1 MNLSAEGRAKI
12 EGYEGYHARL
22 PDGGCKA
29 YQETFHGKK
38 DKWTIGYGCTEGV
51 YEGLVWTKEQS
62 DAAFERELSKF
73 ESAVN
78 RLVTVPLNQNQFDA
92 LVSFSYN
99 CGIGALQSSSL
110 LKKLNKG
117 DYDGA
122 AGQFQFWN
130 HAGGG
135 VVAGLTQRRASE
147 ASLFRKP
154 VEPLPLPSMP
164 QTVEKRTEPPS
175 AGAAATGTAATGGFI
190 YTMWQSVGDKFNSFF
205 DGLDE
210 DQVLGFMGNAQKHG
224 VLSGVHPLKV
234 VGAVAFCAAL
244 YFIVCH
250 WLPSFTG
257 KNE

>member
-62 DAAFERELSKF
+62 DQAFERELSKF

-117 DYDGA
+117 DYEGA
-122 AGQFQFWN
+122 ANQFQFWN

-135 VVAGLTQRRASE
+135 VVAGLTQRRSSE
-147 ASLFRKP
+147 ANLFRKP

-164 QTVEKRTEPPS
+164 QTVEKRTELS
-175 AGAAATGTAATGGFI
+175 KLFVAGASAVCT
-190 YTMWQSVGDKFNSFF
+190 SVGTVVPQTDPIGAVQNF
-205 DGLDE
+205 LDTGQRIKGISE
-210 DQVLGFMGNAQKHG
+210 QGKDLAGWASHG
-224 VLSGVHPLKV
+224 VPLPV
-234 VGAVAFCAAL
+234 FGALAFCVAL
-244 YFIVCH
+244 YFLVCH

>member
-1 MNLSAEGRAKI
+1 MNLSAAGRAKI

-51 YEGLVWTKEQS
+51 YEGLTWTKEQS
-62 DAAFERELSKF
+62 DAAFEKELSKF

-78 RLVTVPLNQNQFDA
+78 RLVTVPLNQNQFDS

-117 DYDGA
+117 DYIGA

-147 ASLFRKP
+147 AALFLKP
-154 VEPLPLPSMP
+154 VEPLPLPAMP
-164 QTVEKRTEPPS
+164 QTVEKRTELTKSLVGIGS
-175 AGAAATGTAATGGFI
+175 AVCSTIGVSAAQTDPLSTAENFMSTGQRIKDVSQQGQDLAGWASHGVPLPVVLALGACVAAYF
-190 YTMWQSVGDKFNSFF
+190 
-205 DGLDE
+205 
-210 DQVLGFMGNAQKHG
+210 VLGH
-224 VLSGVHPLKV
+224 V
-234 VGAVAFCAAL
+234 
-244 YFIVCH
+244 
-250 WLPSFTG
+250 LPSLI
-257 KNE
+257 KDKS